1 MPVVEWQH
9 SLETSLFRTACIFE
23 SQDCNISSSSL
34 DLQFPWSYVNKYDT
48 MCQNYLWKV
57 SIVYLLL
64 YVSTV
69 KLVVYWLNS
78 GKATCV
84 TVWFCFF
91 FSHRLCL
98 GTVMFLLGLFRIRFP
113 QPLHCGSCWP
123 AWELIQRLT
132 VSNNVLLWVIP
143 SRRNRIHA
151 KTVKQTALLCR
162 SMLETDGVGFIR
174 HRASFYQLL
183 RQNNPVAPP
192 LPKLCCANPIR
203 SGNAW
208 VMGKKMKRL
217 HNIF

>member
-1 MPVVEWQH
+1 MCN
-9 SLETSLFRTACIFE
+9 SLILFLFFSQALSPDCYVPFRVISYSFSTA
-23 SQDCNISSSSL
+23 
-34 DLQFPWSYVNKYDT
+34 T
-48 MCQNYLWKV
+48 ALWK
-57 SIVYLLL
+57 LLAGMRADTA
-64 YVSTV
+64 S
-69 KLVVYWLNS
+69 
-78 GKATCV
+78 
-84 TVWFCFF
+84 
-91 FSHRLCL
+91 
-98 GTVMFLLGLFRIRFP
+98 
-113 QPLHCGSCWP
+113 
-123 AWELIQRLT
+123 

-208 VMGKKMKRL
+208 VMGKKMKRP